1 MRNERLKIRCIRQIS
16 SIWITELAWSWRKPQ
31 ASPRRNT
38 SLLSFND
45 FIASFSV
52 SCFNLTRIT
61 INQQTETDR
70 KWLFCAMTCLPGF
83 LFRLFLAGPVAS
95 KFSWHEQSGA
105 TINSCNK
112 ILRCVCFYF
121 NSQVMSAPAMS
132 LGPKSWPFE
141 RVSAHCR
148 VCQAVCYATWEQCV
162 CRENLTLCVNL
173 AFFEI
178 HGPFAWMAQCFVW
191 CLVETTMM
199 PWCQGAHCT

>member
-1 MRNERLKIRCIRQIS
+1 MHQADFFDLNYGAGMK
-16 SIWITELAWSWRKPQ
+16 LAQATKPQ

-45 FIASFSV
+45 FIASFPV

-148 VCQAVCYATWEQCV
+148 VCQAVCYAT
-162 CRENLTLCVNL
+162 
-173 AFFEI
+173 
-178 HGPFAWMAQCFVW
+178 
-191 CLVETTMM
+191 
-199 PWCQGAHCT
+199 